1 MKIGKLYRLP
11 LAGMAVLI
19 MLSGCG
25 KQQTVNAPE
34 LLSAEARQE
43 AVDLGSLS
51 SLTAAEKK
59 AYSNTSKL
67 DRNLSPAMERQ
78 VRYHFVKY
86 SRERRG
92 TMENFLRNSIPY
104 LNYTKTVF
112 RMRGLPED
120 LAYLAYLESGYN
132 PLAVS
137 RSNAVG
143 MWQFI
148 SSTGKAYG
156 LRQDWW
162 VDERKDPY
170 RSTEAAASYLSR
182 LYDIFHDWHLAVAS
196 YNGGEGKIGRA
207 KEATGASNLHEIIQK
222 NNTLDDKLQLR
233 EETALYVPRFLAIAK
248 IMRNAETLGIQPS
261 APDAD
266 HPVLIPVAQLTVKS
280 TTDLAELSRRLG
292 MGWKE
297 FQAYN
302 PQFLRAISPAGR
314 TSTVYVPKNKEALA
328 RQLLKGTLSGAGWSY
343 YKVARGDTLA
353 KVSSRTGVP
362 ASVISQLNPGKLK
375 SGQQLRLPVNVR
387 SLPDV
392 IPAAPVR
399 NATAVASV
407 SKTSTKSDHVSSA
420 VPESYK
426 VRSGDTLSAIAS
438 RYGVDLSDIYA
449 ANGGADKLRTL
460 QIGQVIR
467 LSAPVKAVAQ
477 KSSVPESYKVRSG
490 DTLSAIASRYGI
502 GLSDIYAANG
512 GADKL
517 GTLRV
522 GQVIRLSVP
531 VKAVAQKS
539 SVPAASSKK
548 LSSHTVQSGETAYAI
563 SRRYGISFDELC
575 AVNGGKDALS
585 RLSPGQVLK
594 IPSGGTTAVAQKSS
608 GTSQKTAPATSKVA
622 EYSVQSGETLWSI
635 SRKFNMKPMELL
647 ALNGMDQSTRVKVG
661 DTVKVIRNK

>member
-1 MKIGKLYRLP
+1 MKIGKLCRLP

-19 MLSGCG
+19 VLSGCG
-25 KQQTVNAPE
+25 RQQMVEAPE

-43 AVDLGSLS
+43 AVDLGTLS
-51 SLTAAEKK
+51 SLTSAEKK
-59 AYSNTSKL
+59 AYSNTSNL

-78 VRYHFVKY
+78 VRYHFMKY
-86 SRERRG
+86 SREKRG

-104 LNYTKTVF
+104 LNYTRTVF

-137 RSNAVG
+137 PSNAVG

-162 VDERKDPY
+162 VDERRDPY
-170 RSTEAAASYLSR
+170 RSTEAAASYLAR

-207 KEATGASNLHEIIQK
+207 KQATGASNLHEIIQK

-248 IMRNAETLGIQPS
+248 IMRNAETLGIRPS

-266 HPVLIPVAQLTVKS
+266 HPVLVPVSEVTVKS
-280 TTDLAELSRRLG
+280 ATDLAELARRLG

-302 PQFLRAISPAGR
+302 PQFLRSISPAGR
-314 TSTVYVPKNKEALA
+314 TSVVYVPKNKEALA
-328 RQLLKGTLSGAGWSY
+328 RQLLKGTLSGAGWRY
-343 YKVARGDTLA
+343 YTVARGDTLA

-375 SGQQLRLPVNVR
+375 SGQQLRLPQNGK
-387 SLPDV
+387 SIPDV

-399 NATAVASV
+399 STMIASSSR
-407 SKTSTKSDHVSSA
+407 SKTTDHASSA
-420 VPESYK
+420 VAELRGSRSVPSTYK
-426 VRSGDTLSAIAS
+426 VKSGDTLSAIS
-438 RYGVDLSDIYA
+438 R
-449 ANGGADKLRTL
+449 
-460 QIGQVIR
+460 
-467 LSAPVKAVAQ
+467 
-477 KSSVPESYKVRSG
+477 
-490 DTLSAIASRYGI
+490 RYGI

-517 GTLRV
+517 STLRV
-522 GQVIRLSVP
+522 GQVIRLSAP
-531 VKAVAQKS
+531 ATAVAQKS
-539 SVPAASSKK
+539 SKTPAKPAAQAAA
-548 LSSHTVQSGETAYAI
+548 SHTVKSGETAYAI

-594 IPSGGTTAVAQKSS
+594 IPSKGGTAVAQNGKSAARPS
-608 GTSQKTAPATSKVA
+608 PAAKAAPRSTAAVA

>member
-25 KQQTVNAPE
+25 KQQTANTPE

-43 AVDLGSLS
+43 AVDLGSFS

-207 KEATGASNLHEIIQK
+207 KKATGASNLHEIIQK

-328 RQLLKGTLSGAGWSY
+328 RQILKGTLSGAGWRY

-362 ASVISQLNPGKLK
+362 ASVISQLNPGRLK

-392 IPAAPVR
+392 IPAVPVR
-399 NATAVASV
+399 NATAVASA
-407 SKTSTKSDHVSSA
+407 SRASTKRDHASSA
-420 VPESYK
+420 VAELRSSRSVPSSYK
-426 VRSGDTLSAIAS
+426 VRSGDTLSAIAHK
-438 RYGVDLSDIYA
+438 YGVGLGDIYA

-460 QIGQVIR
+460 RVGQVIR
-467 LSAPVKAVAQ
+467 LSSPVKAVAQ
-477 KSSVPESYKVRSG
+477 KSSSPS
-490 DTLSAIASRYGI
+490 
-502 GLSDIYAANG
+502 
-512 GADKL
+512 
-517 GTLRV
+517 
-522 GQVIRLSVP
+522 
-531 VKAVAQKS
+531 
-539 SVPAASSKK
+539 ASSKK
-548 LSSHTVQSGETAYAI
+548 LSSHTVKSGETAYAI

-575 AVNGGKDALS
+575 AVNGGKDVLS

-594 IPSGGTTAVAQKSS
+594 IPSGERTVVAQKSS
-608 GTSQKTAPATSKVA
+608 GTSKTSASAAPKVA

-647 ALNGMDQSTRVKVG
+647 ALNGMDQSTRIKVG

>member
-25 KQQTVNAPE
+25 KQQTANTPE

-43 AVDLGSLS
+43 AVDLGSFS

-143 MWQFI
+143 MWQFM

-162 VDERKDPY
+162 MDERRDPY

-207 KEATGASNLHEIIQK
+207 KKATGASNLHEIIQK
-222 NNTLDDKLQLR
+222 NNTLDDKLQLK

-314 TSTVYVPKNKEALA
+314 TSIVYVPKNKEALA
-328 RQLLKGTLSGAGWSY
+328 RQILKGTLSGAGWRY

-362 ASVISQLNPGKLK
+362 ASVISQLNPGRLK

-392 IPAAPVR
+392 IPAVPVR
-399 NATAVASV
+399 NATAVASA
-407 SKTSTKSDHVSSA
+407 SRASTKRDHASSA
-420 VPESYK
+420 VAELRSSRSVPSSYK
-426 VRSGDTLSAIAS
+426 VRSGDTLSAIAHK
-438 RYGVDLSDIYA
+438 YGVGLGDIYT

-460 QIGQVIR
+460 RVGQVIR
-467 LSAPVKAVAQ
+467 LSSPVKAVAQ
-477 KSSVPESYKVRSG
+477 KSSSPS
-490 DTLSAIASRYGI
+490 
-502 GLSDIYAANG
+502 
-512 GADKL
+512 
-517 GTLRV
+517 
-522 GQVIRLSVP
+522 
-531 VKAVAQKS
+531 
-539 SVPAASSKK
+539 ASSKK
-548 LSSHTVQSGETAYAI
+548 LSSHTVKSGETAYAI

-575 AVNGGKDALS
+575 AVNGGKDVLS

-594 IPSGGTTAVAQKSS
+594 IPSGGRTVVAQKSS
-608 GTSQKTAPATSKVA
+608 GTSKTSASAAPKVA

-647 ALNGMDQSTRVKVG
+647 ALNGMDQSTRIKVG

>member
-438 RYGVDLSDIYA
+438 RYG
-449 ANGGADKLRTL
+449 
-460 QIGQVIR
+460 
-467 LSAPVKAVAQ
+467 
-477 KSSVPESYKVRSG
+477 
-490 DTLSAIASRYGI
+490 I

>member
-1 MKIGKLYRLP
+1 MKIGKLCRLP
-11 LAGMAVLI
+11 LAGMAVLLI
-19 MLSGCG
+19 LSGCG
-25 KQQTVNAPE
+25 RQQTVEAPE

-43 AVDLGSLS
+43 AVDLGTLS
-51 SLTAAEKK
+51 SLTSAEKK

-78 VRYHFVKY
+78 VRYHFMKY

-92 TMENFLRNSIPY
+92 TMENFLRNSLPY

-162 VDERKDPY
+162 MDERRDPY
-170 RSTEAAASYLSR
+170 RSTEAAASYLAR

-207 KEATGASNLHEIIQK
+207 KQATGASNLHEIIQK

-248 IMRNAETLGIQPS
+248 VMRNAETLGIKPA

-266 HPVLIPVAQLTVKS
+266 HPVLVPVSEVTARPA
-280 TTDLAELSRRLG
+280 TDLAELARRLG

-302 PQFLRAISPAGR
+302 PQFLRSISPAGR
-314 TSTVYVPKNKEALA
+314 TSVVYVPKNKEALA
-328 RQLLKGTLSGAGWSY
+328 RQLLKGTLSGAGWRY
-343 YKVARGDTLA
+343 YTVARGDTLA

-375 SGQQLRLPVNVR
+375 RGQLLRLPQN
-387 SLPDV
+387 SKSIPDV

-399 NATAVASV
+399 STMIASS
-407 SKTSTKSDHVSSA
+407 SKSTKTDHASSA
-420 VPESYK
+420 VAELRSSRSVPSSYK
-426 VRSGDTLSAIAS
+426 VQSGDTLSGIAR
-438 RYGVDLSDIYA
+438 RYGVDLDDIYA
-449 ANGGADKLRTL
+449 ANGGASKL
-460 QIGQVIR
+460 
-467 LSAPVKAVAQ
+467 S
-477 KSSVPESYKVRSG
+477 
-490 DTLSAIASRYGI
+490 
-502 GLSDIYAANG
+502 
-512 GADKL
+512 
-517 GTLRV
+517 TLRV
-522 GQVIRLSVP
+522 GQVIRLSAP
-531 VKAVAQKS
+531 ATAVAQKS
-539 SVPAASSKK
+539 TKSAVKSSGRS
-548 LSSHTVQSGETAYAI
+548 LASHTVKSGETAYAI
-563 SRRYGISFDELC
+563 SRKYGISFDELC

-594 IPSGGTTAVAQKSS
+594 IPSGGSTAVAQSS
-608 GTSQKTAPATSKVA
+608 KPAPKTSAVAAAPRSTARVA

-661 DTVKVIRNK
+661 DTVKVIRNN

>member
-1 MKIGKLYRLP
+1 MKIGKLYCLP
-11 LAGMAVLI
+11 LAGMAVLM

-25 KQQTVNAPE
+25 KQQTVESPE
-34 LLSAEARQE
+34 LLASEARQE

-51 SLTAAEKK
+51 SLTSAEKK
-59 AYSNTSKL
+59 AYSSTSKL

-104 LNYTKTVF
+104 LNYTKSVF
-112 RMRGLPED
+112 RSRGLPED

-148 SSTGKAYG
+148 SSTGRSYG

-162 VDERKDPY
+162 MDERRDPY
-170 RSTEAAASYLSR
+170 RSTEAAASYLAR

-222 NNTLDDKLQLR
+222 NDTLDYKLQLR

-248 IMRNAETLGIQPS
+248 VMRNAETLGIQPAS
-261 APDAD
+261 PDED
-266 HPVLIPVAQLTVKS
+266 HPVLLPVAQVTARPA
-280 TTDLAELSRRLG
+280 TDLVELSRRLG
-292 MGWKE
+292 MSWKD
-297 FQAYN
+297 FMAYN
-302 PQFLRAISPAGR
+302 PQFLRSISPAGR
-314 TSTVYVPKNKEALA
+314 TATVYVPKNKEALA
-328 RQLLKGTLSGAGWSY
+328 RQLLKGTVSGAGWRY
-343 YKVARGDTLA
+343 YTVGRGETLA

-375 SGQQLRLPVNVR
+375 RGQKLRLPSNGR
-387 SLPDV
+387 SLPAV
-392 IPAAPVR
+392 VPSAPAR
-399 NATAVASV
+399 DTAIAS
-407 SKTSTKSDHVSSA
+407 KSDRRTSVRTAKGDHASNALAELKSSRSSSRS
-420 VPESYK
+420 VPATYK
-426 VRSGDTLSAIAS
+426 VQSGDTLMGIA
-438 RYGVDLSDIYA
+438 RKYDMDLDDLYA
-449 ANGGADKLRTL
+449 ANRGAKLDTL
-460 QIGQVIR
+460 HVGQVIR
-467 LSAPVKAVAQ
+467 LSAPAATAVAEAA
-477 KSSVPESYKVRSG
+477 PARRS
-490 DTLSAIASRYGI
+490 
-502 GLSDIYAANG
+502 
-512 GADKL
+512 
-517 GTLRV
+517 
-522 GQVIRLSVP
+522 
-531 VKAVAQKS
+531 AQNL
-539 SVPAASSKK
+539 A
-548 LSSHTVQSGETAYAI
+548 SHTVQSGETAYAI
-563 SRRYGISFDELC
+563 SRKYNITFDELC
-575 AVNGGKDALS
+575 AVNGGAEALG

-594 IPSGGTTAVAQKSS
+594 IPAGKTTAVAQNTASS
-608 GTSQKTAPATSKVA
+608 RQSQVAPARRTQAAPSRKSTSSIA
-622 EYSVQSGETLWSI
+622 EYSVQNGETLWSI

>member
-25 KQQTVNAPE
+25 KQQTANTPE

-43 AVDLGSLS
+43 AVDLGSFS

-143 MWQFI
+143 MWQFM

-162 VDERKDPY
+162 MDERRDPY

-207 KEATGASNLHEIIQK
+207 KKATGASNLHEIIQK

-233 EETALYVPRFLAIAK
+233 EETALYVPLFLAIAK

-328 RQLLKGTLSGAGWSY
+328 RQILKGTLSGAGWRY

-362 ASVISQLNPGKLK
+362 ASVISQLNPGRLK

-392 IPAAPVR
+392 IPAVPVR
-399 NATAVASV
+399 NATAVASA
-407 SKTSTKSDHVSSA
+407 SRASTKRDHASSA
-420 VPESYK
+420 VAELRSSRSVPSSYK
-426 VRSGDTLSAIAS
+426 VRSGDTLSAIAHK
-438 RYGVDLSDIYA
+438 YGVGLGDIYA

-460 QIGQVIR
+460 RVGQVIR
-467 LSAPVKAVAQ
+467 LSSPVKAVAQ
-477 KSSVPESYKVRSG
+477 KSSSPS
-490 DTLSAIASRYGI
+490 
-502 GLSDIYAANG
+502 
-512 GADKL
+512 
-517 GTLRV
+517 
-522 GQVIRLSVP
+522 
-531 VKAVAQKS
+531 
-539 SVPAASSKK
+539 ASSKK
-548 LSSHTVQSGETAYAI
+548 LSSHTVKSGETAYAI

-575 AVNGGKDALS
+575 AVNGGKDVLS

-594 IPSGGTTAVAQKSS
+594 IPSGERTVVAQKSS
-608 GTSQKTAPATSKVA
+608 GTSKTSASAAPKVA

-647 ALNGMDQSTRVKVG
+647 ALNGMDQSTRIKVG

>member
-1 MKIGKLYRLP
+1 
-11 LAGMAVLI
+11 
-19 MLSGCG
+19 
-25 KQQTVNAPE
+25 
-34 LLSAEARQE
+34 
-43 AVDLGSLS
+43 
-51 SLTAAEKK
+51 
-59 AYSNTSKL
+59 
-67 DRNLSPAMERQ
+67 
-78 VRYHFVKY
+78 
-86 SRERRG
+86 
-92 TMENFLRNSIPY
+92 
-104 LNYTKTVF
+104 
-112 RMRGLPED
+112 MRGLPED

-162 VDERKDPY
+162 VDERRDPY

-328 RQLLKGTLSGAGWSY
+328 RQLLKGTLSGAGWRY

-438 RYGVDLSDIYA
+438 RYGVD
-449 ANGGADKLRTL
+449 
-460 QIGQVIR
+460 
-467 LSAPVKAVAQ
+467 
-477 KSSVPESYKVRSG
+477 
-490 DTLSAIASRYGI
+490 
-502 GLSDIYAANG
+502 LSDIYAANG

>member
-426 VRSGDTLSAIAS
+426 VRSGDTLSAIAHK
-438 RYGVDLSDIYA
+438 YGVGLGDIYA
-449 ANGGADKLRTL
+449 ANGGADKLR
-460 QIGQVIR
+460 
-467 LSAPVKAVAQ
+467 
-477 KSSVPESYKVRSG
+477 
-490 DTLSAIASRYGI
+490 
-502 GLSDIYAANG
+502 
-512 GADKL
+512 
-517 GTLRV
+517 TLRV

>member
-25 KQQTVNAPE
+25 KQQTANTPE

-43 AVDLGSLS
+43 AVDLGSFS

-143 MWQFI
+143 MWQFM

-162 VDERKDPY
+162 MDERRDPY

-207 KEATGASNLHEIIQK
+207 KKATGASNLHEIIQK
-222 NNTLDDKLQLR
+222 NNTLDAKLQLK
-233 EETALYVPRFLAIAK
+233 EDTALYVPRFLAIAK

-328 RQLLKGTLSGAGWSY
+328 RQILKGTLSGAGWRY

-362 ASVISQLNPGKLK
+362 ASVISQLNPGRLK

-392 IPAAPVR
+392 IPAVPVR
-399 NATAVASV
+399 NATAVASA
-407 SKTSTKSDHVSSA
+407 SRASTKRDHASSA
-420 VPESYK
+420 VAELRSSRSVPSSYK
-426 VRSGDTLSAIAS
+426 VRSGDTLSAIAHK
-438 RYGVDLSDIYA
+438 YGVGLGDIYA

-460 QIGQVIR
+460 RVGQVIR
-467 LSAPVKAVAQ
+467 LSSPVKAVAQ
-477 KSSVPESYKVRSG
+477 KSSSPS
-490 DTLSAIASRYGI
+490 
-502 GLSDIYAANG
+502 
-512 GADKL
+512 
-517 GTLRV
+517 
-522 GQVIRLSVP
+522 
-531 VKAVAQKS
+531 
-539 SVPAASSKK
+539 ASSKK
-548 LSSHTVQSGETAYAI
+548 LSSHTVKSGETAYAI

-575 AVNGGKDALS
+575 AVNGGKDVLS

-594 IPSGGTTAVAQKSS
+594 IPSGERTVVAQKSS
-608 GTSQKTAPATSKVA
+608 GTSKTSASAAPKVA

-647 ALNGMDQSTRVKVG
+647 ALNGMDQSTRIKVG

>member
-1 MKIGKLYRLP
+1 MKIGKLCRLP
-11 LAGMAVLI
+11 LAGMAVLLI
-19 MLSGCG
+19 LSGCG
-25 KQQTVNAPE
+25 RQQTVEAPE

-43 AVDLGSLS
+43 AVDLGTLS
-51 SLTAAEKK
+51 SLTSAEKK
-59 AYSNTSKL
+59 AYSNTANL

-78 VRYHFVKY
+78 VRYHFMKY

-92 TMENFLRNSIPY
+92 SMENFLRNSIPY
-104 LNYTKTVF
+104 LNYTKSVF

-137 RSNAVG
+137 PSNAVG

-162 VDERKDPY
+162 VDERRDPY
-170 RSTEAAASYLSR
+170 RSTEAAATYLAR

-207 KEATGASNLHEIIQK
+207 KQATGARSLHEIIQK

-233 EETALYVPRFLAIAK
+233 EETALYVPRFLAISK
-248 IMRNAETLGIQPS
+248 IMRNAETLGIKPS

-266 HPVLIPVAQLTVKS
+266 HPVLVPVSEVTAKS
-280 TTDLAELSRRLG
+280 ATDLAELARRLG

-302 PQFLRAISPAGR
+302 PHFLRSISPAGR
-314 TSTVYVPKNKEALA
+314 TSVVYVPKNKEALA
-328 RQLLKGTLSGAGWSY
+328 RQLLKGTLSGAGWRY
-343 YKVARGDTLA
+343 YKVVRGDTLA

-362 ASVISQLNPGKLK
+362 ASIIGQLNPGKLK
-375 SGQQLRLPVNVR
+375 IGQQLRIPQNGR
-387 SLPDV
+387 SIPDV

-399 NATAVASV
+399 NTMIASSSK
-407 SKTSTKSDHVSSA
+407 SKTTDHASSA
-420 VPESYK
+420 VAELRSARSVPSTYK
-426 VRSGDTLSAIAS
+426 VKSGDTLSAIAR
-438 RYGVDLSDIYA
+438 RYGVDLDDIYA
-449 ANGGADKLRTL
+449 ANGGASKL
-460 QIGQVIR
+460 
-467 LSAPVKAVAQ
+467 S
-477 KSSVPESYKVRSG
+477 
-490 DTLSAIASRYGI
+490 
-502 GLSDIYAANG
+502 
-512 GADKL
+512 
-517 GTLRV
+517 TLRV
-522 GQVIRLSVP
+522 GQVIRLSAP
-531 VKAVAQKS
+531 ATAVAQKS
-539 SVPAASSKK
+539 TKSAVKSSGRS
-548 LSSHTVQSGETAYAI
+548 LASHTVKSGETAYAI

-575 AVNGGKDALS
+575 AVNGGKDALN

-594 IPSGGTTAVAQKSS
+594 IPSGGTAVAQSSKSS
-608 GTSQKTAPATSKVA
+608 AKSSSAAAASRSTAQVA

-661 DTVKVIRNK
+661 DTVKVIRNN

>member
-1 MKIGKLYRLP
+1 MKIGKLCRLP
-11 LAGMAVLI
+11 LAGMAVLLI
-19 MLSGCG
+19 LSGCG
-25 KQQTVNAPE
+25 RQQTVEAPE

-43 AVDLGSLS
+43 AVDLGTLS
-51 SLTAAEKK
+51 SLTSAEKK

-78 VRYHFVKY
+78 VRYHFMKY

-92 TMENFLRNSIPY
+92 TMENFLRNSLPY

-162 VDERKDPY
+162 MDERRDPY
-170 RSTEAAASYLSR
+170 RSTEAAASYLAR

-207 KEATGASNLHEIIQK
+207 KQATGASNLHEIIQK

-248 IMRNAETLGIQPS
+248 VMRNAETLGIKPA

-266 HPVLIPVAQLTVKS
+266 HPVLVPVSEVTARPA
-280 TTDLAELSRRLG
+280 TDLAELARRLG

-302 PQFLRAISPAGR
+302 PQFLRSISPAGR
-314 TSTVYVPKNKEALA
+314 TSVVYVPKNKEALA
-328 RQLLKGTLSGAGWSY
+328 RQLLKGTLSGAGWRY
-343 YKVARGDTLA
+343 YTVARGDTLA

-375 SGQQLRLPVNVR
+375 RGQLLRLPQN
-387 SLPDV
+387 SKSIPDV
-392 IPAAPVR
+392 IPAVPVR
-399 NATAVASV
+399 STMIASS
-407 SKTSTKSDHVSSA
+407 SKSTKTDHASSA
-420 VPESYK
+420 VAELRSSRSVPSSYK
-426 VRSGDTLSAIAS
+426 VQSGDTLSGIAR
-438 RYGVDLSDIYA
+438 RYGVDLDDIYA
-449 ANGGADKLRTL
+449 ANGGASKL
-460 QIGQVIR
+460 
-467 LSAPVKAVAQ
+467 S
-477 KSSVPESYKVRSG
+477 
-490 DTLSAIASRYGI
+490 
-502 GLSDIYAANG
+502 
-512 GADKL
+512 
-517 GTLRV
+517 TLRV
-522 GQVIRLSVP
+522 GQVIRLSAP
-531 VKAVAQKS
+531 ATAVAQKS
-539 SVPAASSKK
+539 TKSAVKSSGRS
-548 LSSHTVQSGETAYAI
+548 LASHTVKSGETAYAI
-563 SRRYGISFDELC
+563 SRKYGISFDELC

-594 IPSGGTTAVAQKSS
+594 IPSGGSTAVAQSS
-608 GTSQKTAPATSKVA
+608 KPAPKTSAAPRSTARVA

-661 DTVKVIRNK
+661 DTVKVIRNN

>member
-1 MKIGKLYRLP
+1 MKIGKLCRLP
-11 LAGMAVLI
+11 LAGMAVLLI
-19 MLSGCG
+19 LSGCG
-25 KQQTVNAPE
+25 RQQTVEAPE

-43 AVDLGSLS
+43 AVDLGTLS
-51 SLTAAEKK
+51 SLTSAEKK
-59 AYSNTSKL
+59 AYSNTANL

-78 VRYHFVKY
+78 VRYHFMKY

-92 TMENFLRNSIPY
+92 SMENFLRNSIPY
-104 LNYTKTVF
+104 LNYTKSVF

-137 RSNAVG
+137 PSNAVG

-162 VDERKDPY
+162 VDERRDPY
-170 RSTEAAASYLSR
+170 RSTEAAATYLAR

-207 KEATGASNLHEIIQK
+207 KQATGARSLHEIIQK

-233 EETALYVPRFLAIAK
+233 EETALYVPRFLAISK
-248 IMRNAETLGIQPS
+248 IMRNAETLGIKPS

-266 HPVLIPVAQLTVKS
+266 HPVLVPVSEVTAKS
-280 TTDLAELSRRLG
+280 ATDLAELARRLG

-302 PQFLRAISPAGR
+302 PHFLRSISPAGR
-314 TSTVYVPKNKEALA
+314 TSVVYVPKNKEALA
-328 RQLLKGTLSGAGWSY
+328 RQLLKGTLSGAGWRY
-343 YKVARGDTLA
+343 YKVVRGDTLA

-362 ASVISQLNPGKLK
+362 ASIIGQLNPGKLK
-375 SGQQLRLPVNVR
+375 IGQQLRIPQNGR
-387 SLPDV
+387 SIPDV

-399 NATAVASV
+399 NTMIASSSK
-407 SKTSTKSDHVSSA
+407 SKTTDHASSA
-420 VPESYK
+420 VAELRSARSVPSTYK
-426 VRSGDTLSAIAS
+426 VKSGDTLSAIAR
-438 RYGVDLSDIYA
+438 RYGVDLDDIYA
-449 ANGGADKLRTL
+449 ANGGASKL
-460 QIGQVIR
+460 
-467 LSAPVKAVAQ
+467 S
-477 KSSVPESYKVRSG
+477 
-490 DTLSAIASRYGI
+490 
-502 GLSDIYAANG
+502 
-512 GADKL
+512 
-517 GTLRV
+517 TLRV
-522 GQVIRLSVP
+522 GQVIRLSAP
-531 VKAVAQKS
+531 ATAVAQKS
-539 SVPAASSKK
+539 TKSTVKSSGRS
-548 LSSHTVQSGETAYAI
+548 LASHTVKSGETAYAI

-575 AVNGGKDALS
+575 AVNGGKDALN

-594 IPSGGTTAVAQKSS
+594 IPSGGTAVAQSSKSS
-608 GTSQKTAPATSKVA
+608 AKSSSAAAASRSTAQVA

-661 DTVKVIRNK
+661 DTVKVIRNN

>member
-1 MKIGKLYRLP
+1 MKIGKLCRLP
-11 LAGMAVLI
+11 LAGMAVLLI
-19 MLSGCG
+19 LSGCG
-25 KQQTVNAPE
+25 RQQTVEAPE

-43 AVDLGSLS
+43 AVDLGTLS
-51 SLTAAEKK
+51 SLTSAEKK
-59 AYSNTSKL
+59 AYSNTANL

-78 VRYHFVKY
+78 VRYHFMKY

-92 TMENFLRNSIPY
+92 SMENFLRNSIPY
-104 LNYTKTVF
+104 LNYTKSVF

-137 RSNAVG
+137 PSNAVG

-162 VDERKDPY
+162 VDERRDPY
-170 RSTEAAASYLSR
+170 RSTEAAATYLAR

-207 KEATGASNLHEIIQK
+207 KQATGARSLHEIIQK

-233 EETALYVPRFLAIAK
+233 EETALYVPRFLAISK
-248 IMRNAETLGIQPS
+248 IMRNAETLGIKPS

-266 HPVLIPVAQLTVKS
+266 HPVLVPVSEVTAKS
-280 TTDLAELSRRLG
+280 ATDLAELARRLG

-302 PQFLRAISPAGR
+302 PHFLRSISPAGR
-314 TSTVYVPKNKEALA
+314 TSVVYVPKNKEALA
-328 RQLLKGTLSGAGWSY
+328 RQLLKGTLSGAGWRY
-343 YKVARGDTLA
+343 YKVVRGDTLA

-362 ASVISQLNPGKLK
+362 ASIIGQLNPGKLK
-375 SGQQLRLPVNVR
+375 IGQQLRIPQNGR
-387 SLPDV
+387 SIPDV

-399 NATAVASV
+399 NTMIASSSK
-407 SKTSTKSDHVSSA
+407 SKTIDHASSA
-420 VPESYK
+420 VAELRSARSVPSTYK
-426 VRSGDTLSAIAS
+426 VKSGDTLSAIAR
-438 RYGVDLSDIYA
+438 RYGVDLDDIYA
-449 ANGGADKLRTL
+449 ANGGTSKL
-460 QIGQVIR
+460 
-467 LSAPVKAVAQ
+467 S
-477 KSSVPESYKVRSG
+477 
-490 DTLSAIASRYGI
+490 
-502 GLSDIYAANG
+502 
-512 GADKL
+512 
-517 GTLRV
+517 TLRV
-522 GQVIRLSVP
+522 GQVIRLSAP
-531 VKAVAQKS
+531 ATAVAQKS
-539 SVPAASSKK
+539 TKSAVKSSGRS
-548 LSSHTVQSGETAYAI
+548 LASHTVKSGETAYAI

-575 AVNGGKDALS
+575 AVNGGKDALN

-594 IPSGGTTAVAQKSS
+594 IPSGGTAVAQSSKSS
-608 GTSQKTAPATSKVA
+608 AKSSSAAAASRSTAQVA

-661 DTVKVIRNK
+661 DTVKVIRNN

>member
-25 KQQTVNAPE
+25 KQQTANTPE

-43 AVDLGSLS
+43 AVDLGSFS

-143 MWQFI
+143 MWQFM

-162 VDERKDPY
+162 MDERRDPY

-207 KEATGASNLHEIIQK
+207 KKATGASNLHEIIQK
-222 NNTLDDKLQLR
+222 NNTLDDKLQLK

-328 RQLLKGTLSGAGWSY
+328 RQILKGTLSGAGWRY

-362 ASVISQLNPGKLK
+362 ASVISQLNPGRLK

-392 IPAAPVR
+392 IPAVPVR
-399 NATAVASV
+399 NATAVASA
-407 SKTSTKSDHVSSA
+407 SRASTKRDHASSA
-420 VPESYK
+420 VAELRSSRSVPSSYK
-426 VRSGDTLSAIAS
+426 VRSGDTLSAIAHK
-438 RYGVDLSDIYA
+438 YGVGLGDIYA

-460 QIGQVIR
+460 RVGQVIR
-467 LSAPVKAVAQ
+467 LSSPVKAVAQ
-477 KSSVPESYKVRSG
+477 KSSSPS
-490 DTLSAIASRYGI
+490 
-502 GLSDIYAANG
+502 
-512 GADKL
+512 
-517 GTLRV
+517 
-522 GQVIRLSVP
+522 
-531 VKAVAQKS
+531 
-539 SVPAASSKK
+539 ASSKK
-548 LSSHTVQSGETAYAI
+548 LSSHTVKSGETAYAI

-575 AVNGGKDALS
+575 AVNGGKDVLS

-594 IPSGGTTAVAQKSS
+594 IPSGERTVVAQKSS
-608 GTSQKTAPATSKVA
+608 GTSKTSASAAPKVA

-647 ALNGMDQSTRVKVG
+647 ALNGMDQSTRIKVG